1 MSGTVAIVTD
11 STAYLPSTQAA
22 AAGITV
28 VPVSVVISGT
38 QYDEGVDVT
47 PEQVAQALREWEI
60 VTTSRPAPER
70 FLAAFRAAA
79 DAGAT
84 EIVSIHVSADM
95 SGTYDSAVLAAK
107 ESPIPVEVVDSR
119 VIAMS
124 MGYAVL
130 SAATVAN
137 AGGDRF
143 DVARAARDR
152 AARSATYFCVDSLE
166 HLRRSGRITGAA
178 KIVGVALAV
187 KPILQ
192 LSDGRVTPME
202 RVRTSGR
209 ALARLS
215 ELAVS
220 AAGAGAVDVTVHH
233 LAALDR
239 ANVLADIIHGSLPR
253 ADVVVGE
260 VGAAVGAH
268 VGPGMV
274 AVAVSPR

>member
-1 MSGTVAIVTD
+1 
-11 STAYLPSTQAA
+11 
-22 AAGITV
+22 
-28 VPVSVVISGT
+28 
-38 QYDEGVDVT
+38 
-47 PEQVAQALREWEI
+47 
-60 VTTSRPAPER
+60 
-70 FLAAFRAAA
+70 
-79 DAGAT
+79 
-84 EIVSIHVSADM
+84 
-95 SGTYDSAVLAAK
+95 
-107 ESPIPVEVVDSR
+107 
-119 VIAMS
+119 
-124 MGYAVL
+124 
-130 SAATVAN
+130 
-137 AGGDRF
+137 
-143 DVARAARDR
+143 
-152 AARSATYFCVDSLE
+152 
-166 HLRRSGRITGAA
+166 
-178 KIVGVALAV
+178 
-187 KPILQ
+187 
-192 LSDGRVTPME
+192 ME